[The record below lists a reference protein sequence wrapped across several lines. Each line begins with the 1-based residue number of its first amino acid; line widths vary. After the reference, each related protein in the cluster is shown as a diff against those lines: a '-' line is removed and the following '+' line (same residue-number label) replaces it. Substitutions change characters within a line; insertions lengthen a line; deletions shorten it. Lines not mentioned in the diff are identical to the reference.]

1 MKISENYDDYLQR
14 CKKNNNHPELN
25 NFIDNLP
32 ANIYDMGNLIVYG
45 PSGVGKYTQVLRI
58 MEKYSFTHLKY
69 DTKIKIQTEKNNY
82 TYHISDIHYEIDM
95 GLLGCNSKLL
105 WHEIF
110 LQITDIISMKQDK
123 VGFIVCK
130 NFHLIHG
137 ELLEIFYSYIQP
149 NTNII
154 KIFFIILTENI
165 SFLPNN
171 IIHSCKI
178 LNIGKPH
185 GMEKETEVSLTN
197 YFDIICNN
205 IIKEII
211 NIAGLKENK
220 KTGVFANFREIIYDI
235 LVYNIEVEDCLWVIL
250 CFLINNNYIQYEN
263 MDKLFLKISNFLKYY
278 NNNYRPIY
286 HLESIF
292 IYIILM
298 VKENLHNENI

>member
-1 MKISENYDDYLQR
+1 MKISENYDDYLQN
-14 CKKNNNHPELN
+14 CKKHNYHPELN
-25 NFIDNLP
+25 DFIDNLP
-32 ANIYDMGNLIVYG
+32 TDIYNMGNLIVYG
-45 PSGVGKYTQVLRI
+45 PSGVGKYTQILRI
-58 MEKYSFTHLKY
+58 LEKYSLTHLKY

-110 LQITDIISMKQDK
+110 LQITDIISMKQEK

-149 NTNII
+149 NTNTI

-178 LNIGKPH
+178 LNIGGSPESNKQ
-185 GMEKETEVSLTN
+185 TQLTSN

-211 NIAGLKENK
+211 NIVSLKHNK
-220 KTGVFANFREIIYDI
+220 KTNVFANFREIIYDI
-235 LVYNIEVEDCLWVIL
+235 LVYNIEASDCIWVVL
-250 CFLINNNYIQYEN
+250 SYLINNNFIQYKN
-263 MDKLFLKISNFLKYY
+263 MDNLFSKISIFLKYY

-292 IYIILM
+292 IYIILI
-298 VKENLHNENI
+298 VKENLQQSSLI